1 MPETGLGIWL
11 KGLRDRRDL
20 TLRDLAQRSE
30 VDHAYIYRLETG
42 AKEAPSDEVVNKLV
56 SALNPSERDA
66 EILRFLV
73 SHPNVDANLLQFV
86 RAEANTSF
94 DDFHMLTTV
103 VNRGVRPDYATSL
116 ARIRRFMRGNDD
128 G

>member
-1 MPETGLGIWL
+1 MPESALGIWL

-20 TLRDLAQRSE
+20 SLRDVAQRSE

-56 SALNPSERDA
+56 SALTPPERDV

-73 SHPNVDANLLQFV
+73 SHPNVDADLVEFV
-86 RAEANTSF
+86 RADANISF
-94 DDFHMLTTV
+94 DEFHMLTTV
-103 VNRGVRPDYATSL
+103 VNRGARTDYSTSL
-116 ARIRRFMRGNDD
+116 ARIRRFMREDDD